1 LASAFLKHPATSVAV
16 IFLLLGSVFYWF
28 TGALWP
34 EELPAYA
41 KSGRQ
46 ITGMALML
54 ILLPAYLLSA
64 AIVVQRHSLHLVEE
78 LRPQLPD
85 FQAAEDTAVAIRG
98 ALRRSWLP
106 ATGVG
111 LVAGLLNAPL
121 LYAFT
126 ESTAPSID
134 ISISVGQV
142 FIWLLIAQVFGMR
155 IQAARAFRRLGEVID
170 FDLFQLHRLKPLAR
184 SGLLDIMIITG
195 ALLISPLQSLDAEFR
210 WYNYQF
216 ALMVAIPSSMTLLFW
231 PLWSIHGRIRDE
243 KEARLSRIDGWI
255 GTADRATTPEDV
267 LRLETLLAHRDRV
280 QAQRTWLLSTDV
292 VSRVFLYLII
302 PPLAWVG
309 AAMVEQLVDQLVG
322 G

>member
-41 KSGRQ
+41 RSGRQ
-46 ITGMALML
+46 ITGTALML

-126 ESTAPSID
+126 ESTTPSID

>member
-41 KSGRQ
+41 RSGRQ
-46 ITGMALML
+46 ITGTALML

-64 AIVVQRHSLHLVEE
+64 AIVVQRHSLRLVEE

-111 LVAGLLNAPL
+111 LVAGLLNAPF

-126 ESTAPSID
+126 ESTTPSID
-134 ISISVGQV
+134 ISISVGQA

-155 IQAARAFRRLGEVID
+155 IQAARAFCRLGEVID

-309 AAMVEQLVDQLVG
+309 AAMVERLVDQLVG